1 MESNNNFNRDGNK
14 ARFLT
19 KLSPSFTLFS
29 APASNL
35 EGKVQVATLL
45 KAAADE
51 SLTLS
56 SVAARREVTRF
67 LL

>member
-1 MESNNNFNRDGNK
+1 MYVRLLKFFSTAYNFEYQGPK
-14 ARFLT
+14 SWAR
-19 KLSPSFTLFS
+19 PC
-29 APASNL
+29 SNL